1 MIYNYISLCNI
12 KLSFEFC
19 LQNKEESEDD
29 EYALS
34 ENWTFQQTNRRWSR
48 VGEMDM
54 QKPIDKLNSTLNTSR
69 ESSPEHTDTNDEQLG
84 FSTLPIGVSFS
95 QSQSDDQEMPVRLR
109 RTGSE
114 RLKDGAKAF
123 LRRVESIKS
132 RRRKR
137 QNRDGIVISGP
148 QTLDLSQINPK
159 MNDLKTVNIITMST
173 PPSPVP
179 SSPYTTILTNNKLAT
194 ALNNNELKVITNDYA
209 SIEKLSPNHLSPRH
223 YATTLAPNTYINT
236 QHSQSNRTS
245 PLHFF
250 SHNPGLT
257 KDLKNSGDDSSSYCS
272 DASQESSGGGG
283 VSTIPKK
290 RPSRTRRFLQKG
302 SKVEDIGALSD
313 SECHQMFTRQRSR
326 VYHDSNQLTVN
337 SNNNSIDNSIE
348 TKPSKFSR
356 GGSLNLGKE
365 SQKFKESFKSRSF
378 RSRSSA
384 RVKPDGEFDS
394 KFKTRFV
401 YDTISILS
409 IQRKRNLHFFT
420 IFYHCFYYRSSV
432 VRWHSFQNGERPEWC
447 KVTIKTP
454 DFKHVDSGT
463 LLASMSCGQL
473 QVCNN
478 KPFSSKWIDNGHTTQ
493 CFIFLT

>member
-1 MIYNYISLCNI
+1 M
-12 KLSFEFC
+12 
-19 LQNKEESEDD
+19 QNKEESEDD

-34 ENWTFQQTNRRWSR
+34 ENWTFQSSNRRWSR

-54 QKPIDKLNSTLNTSR
+54 QKPIDKLNSALNTSR
-69 ESSPEHTDTNDEQLG
+69 ESSPENNDTNDEQLG
-84 FSTLPIGVSFS
+84 FSTLPLGVSFS
-95 QSQSDDQEMPVRLR
+95 QSQGDEQEQIPVRLR

-148 QTLDLSQINPK
+148 QTLDLSQISPK
-159 MNDLKTVNIITMST
+159 INDLKTVNIITMST

-179 SSPYTTILTNNKLAT
+179 SSPYTTILTNNKFVT
-194 ALNNNELKVITNDYA
+194 ALNNNELKVITNDY
-209 SIEKLSPNHLSPRH
+209 SSTEKLSPNHLSPRH
-223 YATTLAPNTYINT
+223 YTTLAPNTYINT

-250 SHNPGLT
+250 SNNPGLT

-283 VSTIPKK
+283 GGGGVVSTIPKK

-313 SECHQMFTRQRSR
+313 SECHQMFTRQRNR
-326 VYHDSNQLTVN
+326 FYHDGNQLTVS

-348 TKPSKFSR
+348 VKPSKFSR

-384 RVKPDGEFDS
+384 RVKPDGEYDN
-394 KFKTRFV
+394 KFRTRFV
-401 YDTISILS
+401 LKKIYVFSISS
-409 IQRKRNLHFFT
+409 Q
-420 IFYHCFYYRSSV
+420 
-432 VRWHSFQNGERPEWC
+432 P
-447 KVTIKTP
+447 
-454 DFKHVDSGT
+454 
-463 LLASMSCGQL
+463 
-473 QVCNN
+473 
-478 KPFSSKWIDNGHTTQ
+478 
-493 CFIFLT
+493 

>member
-1 MIYNYISLCNI
+1 
-12 KLSFEFC
+12 
-19 LQNKEESEDD
+19 
-29 EYALS
+29 
-34 ENWTFQQTNRRWSR
+34 
-48 VGEMDM
+48 MDM
-54 QKPIDKLNSTLNTSR
+54 QKPIDKLNSAMNTSR
-69 ESSPEHTDTNDEQLG
+69 ESSPEQNDTNDEQLG

-95 QSQSDDQEMPVRLR
+95 QSQGDEQDQLPVRLR

-148 QTLDLSQINPK
+148 QTLDLSQISPK

-179 SSPYTTILTNNKLAT
+179 SNPYTTILTNNKFAT
-194 ALNNNELKVITNDYA
+194 ALNNNELKVITNDY
-209 SIEKLSPNHLSPRH
+209 SSTEKLSPNHLSPRH
-223 YATTLAPNTYINT
+223 YSTLAPHTYINT

-250 SHNPGLT
+250 THNPGLA

-283 VSTIPKK
+283 ISTIPKK

-326 VYHDSNQLTVN
+326 AYHDGNQLTVS

-348 TKPSKFSR
+348 MKPSKFSR

-384 RVKPDGEFDS
+384 RVKPDGEFDT
-394 KFKTRFV
+394 KFRTRLV
-401 YDTISILS
+401 
-409 IQRKRNLHFFT
+409 
-420 IFYHCFYYRSSV
+420 
-432 VRWHSFQNGERPEWC
+432 
-447 KVTIKTP
+447 
-454 DFKHVDSGT
+454 
-463 LLASMSCGQL
+463 
-473 QVCNN
+473 
-478 KPFSSKWIDNGHTTQ
+478 
-493 CFIFLT
+493 

>member
-1 MIYNYISLCNI
+1 M
-12 KLSFEFC
+12 

-54 QKPIDKLNSTLNTSR
+54 QKPIEKMNSSTLNTSR
-69 ESSPEHTDTNDEQLG
+69 ESSPEHNDTNDEQQLG

-95 QSQSDDQEMPVRLR
+95 QSQGDEQDQIPVRLR

-137 QNRDGIVISGP
+137 QNRDGVVISGP
-148 QTLDLSQINPK
+148 QTLDLSQISPK

-179 SSPYTTILTNNKLAT
+179 GSPYTTILTNNKLAAT
-194 ALNNNELKVITNDYA
+194 LNNNELKVISNDY
-209 SIEKLSPNHLSPRH
+209 SSTEKLSPNHLSPRH
-223 YATTLAPNTYINT
+223 YTNLAPNTYLHT

-257 KDLKNSGDDSSSYCS
+257 KDLKGSGDDSSSYCS
-272 DASQESSGGGG
+272 DESSGGGGGVSSG

-313 SECHQMFTRQRSR
+313 SECHQMFSRQRNR
-326 VYHDSNQLTVN
+326 IFHDGNQLTVN
-337 SNNNSIDNSIE
+337 NNNNNNSLDNTIDPK
-348 TKPSKFSR
+348 TSKFSR

-365 SQKFKESFKSRSF
+365 SQKFKETFKSRSF

-384 RVKPDGEFDS
+384 RVKPDGEFDN
-394 KFKTRFV
+394 KFRTRFV
-401 YDTISILS
+401 Y
-409 IQRKRNLHFFT
+409 RNDYF
-420 IFYHCFYYRSSV
+420 
-432 VRWHSFQNGERPEWC
+432 
-447 KVTIKTP
+447 
-454 DFKHVDSGT
+454 
-463 LLASMSCGQL
+463 
-473 QVCNN
+473 
-478 KPFSSKWIDNGHTTQ
+478 
-493 CFIFLT
+493 